1 MKVCFFFTLLLFLTM
16 CKNNN
21 LNNNKSIVSQIAL
34 SKAVGEKSA
43 LRKDSIERVNRVDKI
58 LNELGILPAHGGY
71 YFLKKRLISDD
82 SSGLITVPVFLD
94 NDTLVDFWQA
104 DSVLYP
110 MNDSFFFYKIKNE
123 NCELIGYIDGAGI
136 RIEDTVVNNFKL
148 IEVVE
153 KLGGME
159 NRYSVYAYLDT
170 TYHVIKQHKI
180 SYDILPPSRIIDRK
194 FIQYNDSS
202 DVKSFRRRWQNIPFE
217 PAWYEYQKKLKQKQ

>member
-1 MKVCFFFTLLLFLTM
+1 M
-16 CKNNN
+16 
-21 LNNNKSIVSQIAL
+21 
-34 SKAVGEKSA
+34 
-43 LRKDSIERVNRVDKI
+43 
-58 LNELGILPAHGGY
+58 PAHGGY